1 MFGFRQKSGA
11 HKKTQALGPDFV
23 PTTRSVSEPAAE
35 PAKPSRPLW
44 AGLELFADMSGR
56 ELEAVGSAL
65 ERSPFKA
72 GETIIRE
79 GDGGDSMFILESGI
93 VRVEMADQNFSTQL
107 QGPTSFGEMALITSE
122 PRSATVIASGDVN
135 CFRLKRAAFESL
147 VKNNVAAAKI
157 LTRLVGERLKE
168 IGGIRKVGKY
178 RIVGVLG
185 KGNVADVF
193 EALHPD
199 LNQTVAIKMLSHAL
213 VYDPQFGVHF
223 DREAQVVAALNHPNI
238 VRVFDFERA
247 YGTRFTVMERLEG
260 QQLEDFIYNNPRPG
274 WSSIRTIVHELGSA
288 LQYSHERGLIH
299 RDVKPS
305 NVYLTNNG
313 PSKLLDFGIA
323 IHMDHSGE
331 TGGARLGSPCYMAPE
346 QILGKALDGRTD
358 LYALGITVFE
368 LICGEVPF
376 NETQIRALLKRQL
389 HEKTPDVRTLVP
401 DCPEDL
407 AEFIR
412 VATEKSPDKR
422 YKDCAAAV
430 ASLSVRRVTTPL
442 STSNR
447 TRIVL
452 DYAGESSAQ
461 VKQLVARFEAQF
473 TELEVYCKVKHQP

>member
-1 MFGFRQKSGA
+1 
-11 HKKTQALGPDFV
+11 
-23 PTTRSVSEPAAE
+23 
-35 PAKPSRPLW
+35 
-44 AGLELFADMSGR
+44 
-56 ELEAVGSAL
+56 
-65 ERSPFKA
+65 
-72 GETIIRE
+72 
-79 GDGGDSMFILESGI
+79 
-93 VRVEMADQNFSTQL
+93 MAN
-107 QGPTSFGEMALITSE
+107 
-122 PRSATVIASGDVN
+122 GDVV

-193 EALHPD
+193 EAIHPD

-213 VYDPQFGVHF
+213 VYDPQFGAHF
-223 DREAQVVAALNHPNI
+223 DREAQVVASLNHPNI

-260 QQLEDFIYNNPRPG
+260 QQLEDFIYNHPRLP
-274 WSSIRTIVHELGSA
+274 WSSIRTIVHELGAA

-323 IHMDHSGE
+323 IHMDNSGE
-331 TGGARLGSPCYMAPE
+331 GGAARLGSPCYMAPE
-346 QILGKALDGRTD
+346 QILGKPLDGRTD
-358 LYALGITVFE
+358 LYGLGMTAFE

-376 NETQIRALLKRQL
+376 NENEIRALLKRQL

-401 DCPEDL
+401 DCPDDL

-412 VATEKSPDKR
+412 IATEKAPDKR
-422 YKDCAAAV
+422 FADCKSAIAT
-430 ASLSVRRVTTPL
+430 LNVRKVTTPL
-442 STSNR
+442 SASNR

-452 DYAGESSAQ
+452 DYAGDSTEL
-461 VKQLVARFEAQF
+461 VKTMVARFEAQF
-473 TELEVYCKVKHQP
+473 AELEVSCKVKHQP